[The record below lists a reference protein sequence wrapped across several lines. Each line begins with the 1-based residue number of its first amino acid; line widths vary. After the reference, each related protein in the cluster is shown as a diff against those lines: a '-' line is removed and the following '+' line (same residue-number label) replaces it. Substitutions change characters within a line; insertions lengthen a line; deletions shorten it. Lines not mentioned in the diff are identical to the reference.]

1 MYRYIGKRL
10 CLLLIVILGV
20 TLLTFTLM
28 HAAPGDMAEMIAI
41 SRYGAENLTTAEVE
55 AIRLSEGLD
64 SPVMVQYFHWLTH
77 MISGDFGNSL
87 ITGEP
92 VLEEIMIRLPAT
104 LKLSFAALLVSLT
117 IAIPAGVIAASK
129 QHSLMD
135 HLTMSSAL
143 IGTSVPN
150 FWLGLLL
157 ILLFSVTLGWFP
169 VCGYGSVR
177 YMVLPALTLGAGL
190 AGITTRL
197 TRSSM
202 LEVLNQDYV
211 TTARSKGLSER
222 RIIFKHALK
231 NAFIPIITVI
241 GIQLGHLLGGTVIVE
256 SIFAWPGIGK
266 LLVDSIYARDFAT
279 VQACA
284 LLFAIIFVLIN
295 LIVDI
300 LYLFLNPKISYQKE

>member
-20 TLLTFTLM
+20 TVLTFTLM

-41 SRYGAENLTTAEVE
+41 SRYGVENLTTAEVE

-92 VLEEIMIRLPAT
+92 VMEEILIRLPAT
-104 LKLSFAALLVSLT
+104 LKLSFAALLVSLV

-169 VCGYGSVR
+169 VFGYGGLR

-295 LIVDI
+295 LIVDV

>member
-10 CLLLIVILGV
+10 CLLLIVIIGV
-20 TLLTFTLM
+20 TVLTFTLM

-92 VLEEIMIRLPAT
+92 VMEEILIRLPAT
-104 LKLSFAALLVSLT
+104 LKLSFAALLVSLV

-169 VCGYGSVR
+169 VFGYGGLR

>member
-20 TLLTFTLM
+20 TVLTFTLM

-41 SRYGAENLTTAEVE
+41 SRYGVENLTTAEVE

-92 VLEEIMIRLPAT
+92 VLEEILIRLPAT
-104 LKLSFAALLVSLT
+104 LKLSFAALLVSLV

-135 HLTMSSAL
+135 YLTMSSAL

-169 VCGYGSVR
+169 VFGYGGLR

-295 LIVDI
+295 LIVDV

>member
-10 CLLLIVILGV
+10 CLLLIVIIGV
-20 TLLTFTLM
+20 TVLTFTLM

-92 VLEEIMIRLPAT
+92 VMEEILIRLPAT
-104 LKLSFAALLVSLT
+104 LKLSFAALLVSLV

-169 VCGYGSVR
+169 VFGYGGLR

-211 TTARSKGLSER
+211 TTARSRGLSER

>member
-1 MYRYIGKRL
+1 
-10 CLLLIVILGV
+10 
-20 TLLTFTLM
+20 
-28 HAAPGDMAEMIAI
+28 
-41 SRYGAENLTTAEVE
+41 
-55 AIRLSEGLD
+55 
-64 SPVMVQYFHWLTH
+64 
-77 MISGDFGNSL
+77 
-87 ITGEP
+87 
-92 VLEEIMIRLPAT
+92 
-104 LKLSFAALLVSLT
+104 
-117 IAIPAGVIAASK
+117 
-129 QHSLMD
+129 
-135 HLTMSSAL
+135 MSSAL

-169 VCGYGSVR
+169 VFGYGGLR

-295 LIVDI
+295 LIVDV

>member
-41 SRYGAENLTTAEVE
+41 SRYGAENLTTDEVE

-64 SPVMVQYFHWLTH
+64 SPLIVQYFHWLTH
-77 MISGDFGNSL
+77 MIRGDFGNSL

-92 VLEEIMIRLPAT
+92 VLEEILIRLPAT
-104 LKLSFAALLVSLT
+104 LKLSLAALLVSLV

-157 ILLFSVTLGWFP
+157 ILLFSVTLGWLP
-169 VCGYGSVR
+169 VFGYGGLR

-295 LIVDI
+295 LIVDM

>member
-1 MYRYIGKRL
+1 MYRYVGKRL
-10 CLLLIVILGV
+10 GLLLIVILGV

-41 SRYGAENLTTAEVE
+41 SRYGAENLTTEEVE

-64 SPVMVQYFHWLTH
+64 SPVIVQYFHWLTH

-92 VLEEIMIRLPAT
+92 VLEEILIRLPAT
-104 LKLSFAALLVSLT
+104 LKLSFAALLVSLV

-169 VCGYGSVR
+169 VFGYGGLR

-222 RIIFKHALK
+222 QIIFKHALK

-266 LLVDSIYARDFAT
+266 LLVDSIYARDFAA

>member
-10 CLLLIVILGV
+10 CLLLIVIIGV
-20 TLLTFTLM
+20 TVLTFTLM

-41 SRYGAENLTTAEVE
+41 SRYGVENLTTAEVE

-92 VLEEIMIRLPAT
+92 VMEEILIRLPAT
-104 LKLSFAALLVSLT
+104 LKLSFAALLVSLV

-169 VCGYGSVR
+169 VFGYGGLR

>member
-20 TLLTFTLM
+20 TVLTFTLM

-92 VLEEIMIRLPAT
+92 VLEEILIRLPAT
-104 LKLSFAALLVSLT
+104 LKLSFAALLVSLV

-135 HLTMSSAL
+135 YLTMSSAL

-169 VCGYGSVR
+169 VFGYGGLR

-295 LIVDI
+295 LIVDV

>member
-64 SPVMVQYFHWLTH
+64 SPVIVQYFHWLTH

-92 VLEEIMIRLPAT
+92 VLEEILIRLPAT
-104 LKLSFAALLVSLT
+104 LKLSFAALLVSLV

-169 VCGYGSVR
+169 VFGYGGLR
-177 YMVLPALTLGAGL
+177 YIVLPALTLGAGL

>member
-20 TLLTFTLM
+20 TVLTFTLM

-92 VLEEIMIRLPAT
+92 VLEEILIRLPAT
-104 LKLSFAALLVSLT
+104 LKLSFAALLVSLV

-169 VCGYGSVR
+169 VFGYGGLR

-295 LIVDI
+295 LIVDV

>member
-10 CLLLIVILGV
+10 GLLLIVILGV

-28 HAAPGDMAEMIAI
+28 RAAPGDMAEMIAI
-41 SRYGAENLTTAEVE
+41 SRYGVENLTTAEVE

-64 SPVMVQYFHWLTH
+64 APVIVQYFHWLSH
-77 MISGDFGNSL
+77 MIKGDFGNSL
-87 ITGEP
+87 TTGEP
-92 VLEEIMIRLPAT
+92 VLEEILIRLPAT
-104 LKLSFAALLVSLT
+104 LQLSLAALLVSLA
-117 IAIPAGVIAASK
+117 IAIPTGVFAAAK
-129 QHSLMD
+129 QHSVID
-135 HLTMSSAL
+135 HLTMCSAL
-143 IGTSVPN
+143 IGTSLPV

-157 ILLFSVTLGWFP
+157 MLLFSVTLGWLP
-169 VCGYGSVR
+169 VFGYGGLR

-202 LEVLNQDYV
+202 LEVLNQDYI
-211 TTARSKGLSER
+211 TTARSKGLSEG

-284 LLFAIIFVLIN
+284 LLFAIVFVVIN

-300 LYLFLNPKISYQKE
+300 VYLFLNPKISYQKE

>member
-1 MYRYIGKRL
+1 MVAYIGRRL
-10 CLLLIVILGV
+10 FLLLIVILGV

-41 SRYGAENLTTAEVE
+41 SRYGAENLTTEEVE
-55 AIRLSEGLD
+55 AIRLAEGLD
-64 SPVMVQYFHWLTH
+64 SPVMVQYFYWLTH

-92 VLEEIMIRLPAT
+92 VLEEILIRLPAT
-104 LKLSFAALLVSLT
+104 LKLSFAALLVSLV

-135 HLTMSSAL
+135 HLTMTSAL
-143 IGTSVPN
+143 IGTSIPN

-169 VCGYGSVR
+169 VCGYGSAR

-211 TTARSKGLSER
+211 TAARSKGLSEP
-222 RIIFKHALK
+222 RIIFKHGLK
-231 NAFIPIITVI
+231 NAFIPIVTVI

-300 LYLFLNPKISYQKE
+300 FYLFLNPKISYQKE